1 MLCMLLG
8 IFPLVNLFNCV
19 SRLRG
24 MSTIH
29 TALPSRLFTA
39 SLAAAESLPL
49 LRIDPPRTL
58 HTAQNADDIKWVMQ
72 QWIARGYPTPKAVL
86 KAVKVAALAGPEADV
101 AAAAAAAGGEAGAPE
116 QQAVQREVF
125 KVVASSS
132 SVEGYGS
139 QPSKGKAKRGSK
151 KGSGKGFSRR

>member
-1 MLCMLLG
+1 
-8 IFPLVNLFNCV
+8 
-19 SRLRG
+19 
-24 MSTIH
+24 
-29 TALPSRLFTA
+29 
-39 SLAAAESLPL
+39 
-49 LRIDPPRTL
+49 
-58 HTAQNADDIKWVMQ
+58 MQ

-101 AAAAAAAGGEAGAPE
+101 AAAAAAGGEAGAPE
-116 QQAVQREVF
+116 QQAIQREVF